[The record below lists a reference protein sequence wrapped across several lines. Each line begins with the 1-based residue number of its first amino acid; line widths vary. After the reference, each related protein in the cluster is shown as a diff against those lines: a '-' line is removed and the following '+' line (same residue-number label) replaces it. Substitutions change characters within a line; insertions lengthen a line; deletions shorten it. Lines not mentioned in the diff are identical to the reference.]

1 MSLLRKVL
9 GLGRNE
15 HYDEGLRLFDEA
27 RYEKALEAFERA
39 RDDLHKRPS
48 TLLSRLTN
56 FYIAETHTH
65 LGQERMRQ
73 GQWATA
79 ADHFSKALAIHPNYA
94 DLHFQ
99 LAQAFRAMGNKQ
111 EALEALQKA
120 LTINPRY
127 ARAHLLMGLIRYE
140 QGCHQEGLKA
150 ICQAT
155 LLEPAFH
162 SEAYRNGIA
171 CHERGDTLAALQ
183 WFEQVHHTQ
192 IDDILFHFQLG
203 DDLYRKALY
212 QEAIAEYQKAL
223 TLNPDYAD
231 IRHHLG
237 MAYKAS
243 GLYQEAM
250 AEFRYALRLNP
261 RFVDAHINL
270 GLTLRE
276 VGQSQEAFT
285 HFRKALDL
293 EPDNPI
299 AAENLKELA
308 MVVKA
313 A

>member
-15 HYDEGLRLFDEA
+15 YYDEGLRLFDEA

-39 RDDLHKRPS
+39 RDDLRKRPS
-48 TLLSRLTN
+48 ALLSRLTN

-79 ADHFSKALAIHPNYA
+79 AHHFSQALAIHPNYA

-99 LAQAFRAMGNKQ
+99 LAQAHRAMGNKQ

-120 LTINPRY
+120 LAINPRY
-127 ARAHLLMGLIRYE
+127 ARAHLLVGLIRYE
-140 QGCHQEGLKA
+140 QGFHQEGLEA
-150 ICQAT
+150 IRQAT

-171 CHERGDTLAALQ
+171 CHEQGDTLSALQ

-192 IDDILFHFQLG
+192 VDDILFHFRLG
-203 DDLYRKALY
+203 DDLYRKALS
-212 QEAIAEYQKAL
+212 
-223 TLNPDYAD
+223 LNPDYAD

-270 GLTLRE
+270 ALTLRE
-276 VGQSQEAFT
+276 VGQNQEAFT
-285 HFRKALDL
+285 HFRHALDL

-299 AAENLKELA
+299 AAENLAELEIA
-308 MVVKA
+308 RKA